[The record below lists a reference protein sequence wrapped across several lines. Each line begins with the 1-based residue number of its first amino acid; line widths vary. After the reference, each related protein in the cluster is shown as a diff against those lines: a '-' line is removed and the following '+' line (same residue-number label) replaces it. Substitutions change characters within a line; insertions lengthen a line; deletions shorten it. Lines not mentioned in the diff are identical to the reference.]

1 MFSLNES
8 LHYYLFN
15 MGCGIAI
22 LSELIR
28 NTKTGNPLSGDV
40 YLFCGKK
47 RDMIKLLRWQ
57 EDGFILYQK
66 RLEDGTFE
74 LPRFNPREDWNKIE
88 WKTFMM
94 IMSGISLN
102 SVKYRKRLRL

>member
-1 MFSLNES
+1 
-8 LHYYLFN
+8 
-15 MGCGIAI
+15 
-22 LSELIR
+22 
-28 NTKTGNPLSGDV
+28 
-40 YLFCGKK
+40 
-47 RDMIKLLRWQ
+47 MIKLLRWQ

-94 IMSGISLN
+94 IIIAGISEFSEVQETPSFVVRSIDL
-102 SVKYRKRLRL
+102 

>member
-8 LHYYLFN
+8 LHYYLYPYYIN
-15 MGCGIAI
+15 MGCG
-22 LSELIR
+22 
-28 NTKTGNPLSGDV
+28 
-40 YLFCGKK
+40 K

-102 SVKYRKRLRL
+102 TVKYRKRLRL